1 MKKLLALMG
10 LVVALTLTGCSS
22 DSSEEAVVEQPGQTG
37 EFADILGKTQHII
50 MELNCQVSTI

>member
-22 DSSEEAVVEQPGQTG
+22 DSSEEAVVEQPKEIGDG
-37 EFADILGKTQHII
+37 SK
-50 MELNCQVSTI
+50 